1 MKKNYLLL
9 ACIIMLASCTK
20 TFEEPKAIDEEI
32 ETAAGG
38 NSSHESSTFG
48 EAGMIDLGESGAA
61 EISTFDPLTRKLFVV
76 NNTAGNNRID
86 VVNLS
91 NPSSPVLIT
100 SIPISIYGG
109 LVNSV
114 YVKDG
119 KLAAAIEASVK
130 TNNGKVVVFN
140 TSTYAEIA
148 VRTVGALPDMVT
160 FSPDGKL
167 ILSANEGEPNDAY
180 TIDPLGTVSIIDIE
194 DNYSVTTLDFSGF
207 ASQAVQLKAGGL
219 RVFGPNA
226 SFAQDMEPEYIA
238 VSANSNTAWVTLQ
251 ENNGMAK
258 IDLRTKTIKSIFPLG
273 FKNFNLEMNAIDP
286 SDQDGAVGLLA
297 PWPVKG
303 IYCPDAI
310 AVHPNNGI
318 PYVYS
323 ANEGDSREWAGFV
336 ENVRLGNASYL
347 LDPTVF
353 PNAATN
359 WKPNS
364 KLGRLNVTRTLGDID
379 GDGDYDEIYAQG
391 ARSFSI
397 WNGNTGELIFDSKN
411 DLDIKAKAAN
421 KYVDS
426 RSDDKSIEPEGIA
439 IGRVGNKNLLF
450 VGLERSD
457 AVAVYDITD
466 PDSPVYLQ
474 WLNCGVGPEGLAF
487 VSSSDSPN
495 GKGLLIVSSEVDGI
509 VKIFTTL

>member
-1 MKKNYLLL
+1 MNKNYLLL
-9 ACIIMLASCTK
+9 AGIIMLASCTK
-20 TFEEPKAIDEEI
+20 TFEEPKAMDEEI
-32 ETAAGG
+32 ATAAGG
-38 NSSHESSTFG
+38 NSNHESATFG
-48 EAGMIDLGESGAA
+48 ETGMIDLGETGAA
-61 EISTFDPLTRKLFVV
+61 EISAFDPLTKKLFVV

-91 NPSSPVLIT
+91 NPSSPILIT

-130 TNNGKVVVFN
+130 TGNGKVVVFN

-167 ILSANEGEPNDAY
+167 ILCANEGEPNDAY
-180 TIDPLGTVSIIDIE
+180 TIDPLGTVSIIDVE
-194 DNYSVTTLDFSGF
+194 NDYSVTTLDFSGF
-207 ASQAVQLKAGGL
+207 ASQVLQLKAGGL

-258 IDLRTKTIKSIFPLG
+258 IDLRTKTIKTIFPLG

-286 SDQDGAVGLLA
+286 SDQDGAVGVLA
-297 PWPVKG
+297 LWPVKG

-323 ANEGDSREWAGFV
+323 ANEGDAREWAGFV
-336 ENVRLGNASYL
+336 ENVRLGNAAYP
-347 LDPTVF
+347 LDQTVF

-364 KLGRLNVTRTLGDID
+364 KLGRLNVTKTIGDID

-439 IGRVGNKNLLF
+439 IGRVGNKTLLF
-450 VGLERSD
+450 VGMERSD
-457 AVAVYDITD
+457 AVAVYNITD

-474 WLNCGVGPEGLAF
+474 WLNCGVGPEGVVF

>member
-9 ACIIMLASCTK
+9 AGIIMLASCTK

-32 ETAAGG
+32 AAAAGG

-48 EAGMIDLGESGAA
+48 ETGMIDLGETGAA
-61 EISTFDPLTRKLFVV
+61 EISSFDPLTKKLFVV

-91 NPSSPVLIT
+91 NPSSPILLT
-100 SIPISIYGG
+100 SIPISSYGG

-207 ASQAVQLKAGGL
+207 TSQAVQLKAGGL

-258 IDLRTKTIKSIFPLG
+258 IDLRTKTIKTIFPLG

-323 ANEGDSREWAGFV
+323 ANEGDAREWAGFV
-336 ENVRLGNASYL
+336 ENVRLGNAAYL

-364 KLGRLNVTRTLGDID
+364 KLGRLNVTKTLGDID